1 MSLSA
6 CSPRQLGCPASKSHM
21 ADTLQVLVRLGWLH
35 ELYFLSAAADGIRG
49 MKENKVPLLAVELL
63 VHDGMG
69 GVVADL
75 EGDLVDL
82 ADLEGDLEGV
92 LVMVA
97 GVPAD
102 GALVDLGDL
111 DDLDDLSEHLLLL
124 LLLLADG
131 ALDGLL
137 VPADGDLVDLL
148 RRFRALLLPLPADG
162 ALLDLEAQVGDVVTA
177 RAWRTSPHLVR
188 S

>member
-1 MSLSA
+1 MIY
-6 CSPRQLGCPASKSHM
+6 LGE
-21 ADTLQVLVRLGWLH
+21 LV
-35 ELYFLSAAADGIRG
+35 
-49 MKENKVPLLAVELL
+49 
-63 VHDGMG
+63 
-69 GVVADL
+69 
-75 EGDLVDL
+75 GDLGDL

-111 DDLDDLSEHLLLL
+111 DDLSEHLLLL

-131 ALDGLL
+131 ALVGLL

-162 ALLDLEAQVGDVVTA
+162 ALLDLGAQVGDAPGEA